1 MRSSRRTH
9 ARAKELRTTLS
20 PPERLLWLRLRQR
33 SPDQP
38 NFRRQHPVGAF
49 VADFYCSDAKMVVE
63 IDGWG
68 HSDPEQIAHDTRR
81 DQYMDKLGYRVVRY
95 WAGDVMKDPDGIAQ
109 SIYDTA
115 VGLIAAK

>member
-1 MRSSRRTH
+1 MRSPRKDH
-9 ARAKELRTTLS
+9 DRAKDLRKALS
-20 PPERLLWLRLRQR
+20 PPERLLWIRLRRR

-38 NFRRQHPVGAF
+38 NFRRQHPIGPY
-49 VADFYCSDAKMVVE
+49 VADFYCADAKMVVE

-68 HSDPEQIAHDTRR
+68 HSDPRQIAHDAGR
-81 DQYMDKLGYRVVRY
+81 DRYMYALGYAVVWY

-115 VGLIAAK
+115 VGLIAAR